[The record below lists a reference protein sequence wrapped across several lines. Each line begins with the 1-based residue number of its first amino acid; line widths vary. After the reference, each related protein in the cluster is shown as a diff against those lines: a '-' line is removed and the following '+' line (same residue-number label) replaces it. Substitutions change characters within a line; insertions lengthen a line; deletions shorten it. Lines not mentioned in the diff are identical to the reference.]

1 MDTILHAFLSWQ
13 FLFFCIALGA
23 AVFVIR
29 QVVEYAMEN
38 WWPLKGWAAANSKA
52 KVWRDLILPIMPII
66 LGQVAALVAHQYPYP
81 EGFSSVSGRVV
92 FGLVAGFSS
101 GLIVKL
107 YKSFLASTVADYAAR
122 IKDAASPKP
131 RRGRRPSRRDDYRDD
146 YRNDYRDNRYHEHDD
161 ECADECDPE
170 LERSVRDSI
179 KRD

>member
-29 QVVEYAMEN
+29 QVVEYAMKN

-52 KVWRDLILPIMPII
+52 KVWRDLILPIMPIV

-81 EGFSSVSGRVV
+81 EGFSTVSGRVV

-122 IKDAASPKP
+122 IKDAAKPKP
-131 RRGRRPSRRDDYRDD
+131 KRKTRRYERDYRSDD
-146 YRNDYRDNRYHEHDD
+146 NGRYHEHDD
-161 ECADECDPE
+161 ECDHE

>member
-23 AVFVIR
+23 VVFVIR
-29 QVVEYAMEN
+29 QVVEYAMKN

-52 KVWRDLILPIMPII
+52 KVWRDLILPIMPIV
-66 LGQVAALVAHQYPYP
+66 LGQVAALASPQYPYP
-81 EGFSSVSGRVV
+81 EGFSTISGRIV

-107 YKSFLASTVADYAAR
+107 YKSFLASTVADYAAK
-122 IKDAASPKP
+122 IKDAANPKP
-131 RRGRRPSRRDDYRDD
+131 TRSRRQ
-146 YRNDYRDNRYHEHDD
+146 RDNDDDDDDHDH
-161 ECADECDPE
+161 E
-170 LERSVRDSI
+170 LEQSVRDSI